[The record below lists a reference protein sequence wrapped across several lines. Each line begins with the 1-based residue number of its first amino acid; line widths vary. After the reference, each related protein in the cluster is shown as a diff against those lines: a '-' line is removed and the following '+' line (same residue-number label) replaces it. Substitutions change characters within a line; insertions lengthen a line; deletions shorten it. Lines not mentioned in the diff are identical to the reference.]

1 MAISFNLIN
10 QGILTPGTFVEF
22 DTTRAQ
28 QGPSLRPYRVL
39 MVGPS
44 LATGTMA
51 GGSFKQITSASQARE
66 FYGPG
71 SILAGMA
78 RTYLTENKIN
88 ELWCYNVRDA
98 ADSVKATGTI
108 IFSGK
113 ATAPGVIEYT
123 FNGVRV
129 SYGVD
134 TDETAA
140 LVAKGF
146 TDAINANVD
155 LEITATVSTATVT
168 ITAKNAGEAA
178 NGSRM
183 ARTET
188 LYPPGITST
197 FVGLG
202 SGNRGGTNGAKNPA
216 GFDAI
221 GVIGEE
227 RFDLICNPFIDT
239 GNMLKWIAELED
251 RWGPLRQNDGHMI
264 TGFEGLFSQV
274 RDFADTLNSEH
285 ITVIDSIGVDG
296 ANKWMSNLTAVLAR
310 ELQNDPARPLQ
321 SVPLR
326 AITPPPTSAERSQGE
341 RNTLLGKGITTVR
354 TGPGGVVLERVR
366 TTKKTNAFGEADLSL
381 ADLNTKATLSYIR
394 YDFRTR
400 FVGKFARHK
409 LANDGTRFGPGQSVL
424 TPRTAKA
431 EIVSMFADWEEL
443 GLVEGATQ
451 FENDLI
457 VERNA
462 TDPNRL
468 DIQMPP
474 DLINQL
480 RVGAAQIQFLL

>member
-10 QGILTPGTFVEF
+10 QGLLTPGTYVEF

-28 QGPSLRPYRVL
+28 QGPSLRPYKVL

-44 LATGTMA
+44 LAAGTMP
-51 GGSFKQITSASQARE
+51 SRSLKQITSASQARE

-88 ELWCYNVRDA
+88 ELWCYNVPDA

-108 IFSGK
+108 VFSGK
-113 ATAPGVIEYT
+113 ATGPGLIEYT
-123 FNGVRV
+123 FNGVQV
-129 SYGVD
+129 SYGVE
-134 TDETAA
+134 TEATAA
-140 LVAKGF
+140 QVAKGF
-146 TDAINANVD
+146 ADAINALPD

-183 ARTET
+183 ERTES
-188 LYPPGITST
+188 LYPPGITSV

-202 SGNRGGTNGAKNPA
+202 SGNRGGTNGSKNPA
-216 GFDAI
+216 GFDVI
-221 GVIGEE
+221 GAIGEE

-239 GNMLKWIAELED
+239 GNMMKWITELDD
-251 RWGPLRQNDGHMI
+251 RWGPLRQNDGHMV
-264 TGFEGLFSQV
+264 TGTEGLLSQV
-274 RDFADTLNSEH
+274 TAYADTLNSEH
-285 ITVIDSIGVDG
+285 VTVIDCIGIDG
-296 ANKWMSNLTAVLAR
+296 ANKWMANLTAVLAR
-310 ELQNDPARPLQ
+310 ELQSDPARPLQ

-326 AITPPPTSAERSQGE
+326 ALTPPPASAERSQGE
-341 RNTLLGKGITTVR
+341 RNTLLSKGVTTVR
-354 TGPGGVVLERVR
+354 TGPSAVTLERVR
-366 TTKKTNAFGEADLSL
+366 TTKKLNAFGEADISL

-400 FVGKFARHK
+400 FVAKFSRHK
-409 LANDGTRFGPGQSVL
+409 LADDGTRFGPGQAVL
-424 TPRTAKA
+424 TPITAKA
-431 EIVSMFADWEEL
+431 EIVSMFAEWEEL
-443 GLVEGATQ
+443 GLVEGEQQ

-480 RVGAAQIQFLL
+480 RVGAAQVQFLL